1 MDSRQLADTKN
12 IRKESGH
19 TGKSAAI
26 AADNGKH
33 KKLEYKAVRYIRQT
47 IKCKYFKSKEN
58 HICHTAADPVRNSR
72 PENTPPTIH
81 DADDSYKGCRFRR
94 CHTDHILCH
103 RRYDGKKTDSA
114 SNICKENPPQ
124 SVPLPC
130 PHRFL
135 TRKLRAEDS
144 TLLSFLHFR
153 LQYIFKTG
161 NHLSRTGRPKV
172 RCRKRH
178 HRRID
183 RGKNKEILRQPY
195 RHSKVLHGRAR
206 NKSGKSKS
214 HNGQTRSKA
223 VMQRKPL
230 HQRGYRSDIPCSQS
244 DPPDT
249 SVKQVQKHR
258 RLYINGK
265 CRPHHGGGEETGRN
279 QSRLAR
285 AKTLHNTAKKSCG
298 KPKK

>member
-12 IRKESGH
+12 IGKESGH

-33 KKLEYKAVRYIRQT
+33 KKLECKTVRYFRQT

-58 HICHTAADPVRNSR
+58 DIRHTAADPVRNSG

-94 CHTDHILCH
+94 CHTNHILCH

-135 TRKLRAEDS
+135 TRKLRAEDG

-153 LQYIFKTG
+153 LQYILKTG

-195 RHSKVLHGRAR
+195 RHSKVLHGRSR

-214 HNGQTRSKA
+214 HNSQTRSKA
-223 VMQRKPL
+223 AMQRKPL
-230 HQRGYRSDIPCSQS
+230 HQRRYRSDIPCSQS
-244 DPPDT
+244 DSADT

-258 RLYINGK
+258 RLYINGQ
-265 CRPHHGGGEETGRN
+265 CRSHHGGGKKAGGN
-279 QSRLAR
+279 QPRLTR
-285 AKTLHNTAKKSCG
+285 AKTLYNTAKKSCG
-298 KPKK
+298 KSKK